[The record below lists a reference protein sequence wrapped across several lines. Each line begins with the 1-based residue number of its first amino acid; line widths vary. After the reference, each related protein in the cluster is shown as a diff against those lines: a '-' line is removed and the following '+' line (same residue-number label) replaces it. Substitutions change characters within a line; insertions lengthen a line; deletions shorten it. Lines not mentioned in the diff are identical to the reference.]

1 VRSSEGQTS
10 ACLLIVQLADQ
21 TARDLSRPL
30 WSRFFLSL
38 DGRENLARA
47 RIPLSHEATDSAS
60 RRRARPP
67 SRARTTPHTRSRTRF
82 RLDVHAT
89 LAPALRLARD
99 TPGGACISP
108 DGRTHPRRDAK

>member
-1 VRSSEGQTS
+1 MRSSEGQTS

-21 TARDLSRPL
+21 RSVTSTVVALLFIS
-30 WSRFFLSL
+30 
-38 DGRENLARA
+38 GRENLARA